1 MTKMISA
8 RPASALRL
16 EVAFCVILKLV
27 VNYFSARGYGEK
39 PEESG
44 GSRQTKRLSRQAT
57 KYCVTKTARHILFS
71 RDNNR

>member
-16 EVAFCVILKLV
+16 EVAICVIPKLV
-27 VNYFSARGYGEK
+27 VNHFSARGYGEK
-39 PEESG
+39 PE
-44 GSRQTKRLSRQAT
+44 KQAT
-57 KYCVTKTARHILFS
+57 KYCVTKTAHHILFG